1 MEQVAIC
8 IRWVD
13 SDFQPHEEFIGL
25 HKADTITAIE
35 LVTTLKD
42 VLMRIN
48 LNITH
53 CHGAANMC
61 GAQNGVAT
69 QISREEPRAIFIHC
83 YGHAL
88 NLAAGDCIKKNTIAT
103 QGYA

>member
-1 MEQVAIC
+1 M
-8 IRWVD
+8 
-13 SDFQPHEEFIGL
+13 

-35 LVTTLKD
+35 LVTILKD
-42 VLMRIN
+42 VLLRMN

-53 CHGAANMC
+53 CHAQCYDGAANMC
-61 GAQNGVAT
+61 GARNSVAT

-88 NLAAGDCIKKNTIAT
+88 NLAAGDCIKKYHT